1 MKNRNIILILFII
14 WIGTEFKNCSF
25 AQEDKQLEKQLLTN
39 IRQLILEGKRSGE
52 GYFSQD
58 GTKMIF
64 QSEREPDNPFYQI
77 YILNF
82 ETGQTRRVSNGK
94 GKTTCAYFHP
104 NGKQVLFSS
113 THLDPQ
119 TEKLQADELAFRA
132 SGQKRRYAWDYDANM
147 DIFSA
152 NEDGSNL
159 TRLTDAKGYDAEA
172 AFSPDGTK
180 IVFSSLRSAY
190 EAKLTPEEEKML
202 EIDPAY
208 FGEVYIMDADGK
220 NQKRLT
226 HWPGYDGGTFF
237 SPDGQRIVWRHFDPS
252 GKTAD
257 IYTMKLDG
265 SDIKRITDFNALS
278 WAPFYH
284 PSGKY
289 IVFASNKLG
298 FSNFEIFIVD
308 VEGKKEPVRVTY
320 TDGFDGLPVFT
331 PDGKKLAWTSSR
343 TASGAAQIFW
353 ADWNHEKALALLAA
367 APPRTTHNV
376 TQTGVILKTITK
388 DNPQDKAPI
397 EQQSLESRLK
407 AHIQFLASDALEGRM
422 TGTAGSAQAAEYL
435 TKRLIQMGF
444 EPLIENYKIP
454 FEFLADLQI
463 PQTGNRLELVLEK
476 GKKQLTTSFE
486 LKKEF
491 LPYAFSDTA
500 SFLAPLVFVGYG
512 IKTPPLAK
520 FQYNSYA
527 SFMPSR
533 LQEHVHVLIEGLP
546 KSISMEQK
554 EELLPYSSIIRRV
567 QAAKESGAKAVIV
580 LTQKQNFEEKS
591 YRSPSDDFAA
601 ANCGIPVVRLAAPAW
616 KKLITAAG
624 FADFDLSRVET
635 QPIAAADSLF
645 RAHFE
650 KYEPIKIGGKI
661 KLYPVKKVD
670 YNVVGVLKPQNYSDT
685 TKFLVLGA
693 HYDHLGKGEVASLAD
708 EKVAH
713 HIHNGADDN
722 ASGVAAVLE
731 IANHFA
737 PLYKNNPGAFNYGLL
752 VGFWSGEEM
761 GLLGSNHFVNHNF
774 QSSKRALANFNFD
787 MVGRLQENKLIVQGT
802 GSSSVWNKLLEKH
815 NLKAGFDLFI
825 SPDPYLPTDA
835 TSFYTAGAPTLS
847 FFTGVHSDYHKPSDD
862 ESLIN
867 YEGLGRI
874 VAFSIQLCEDLLKRK
889 EAPDYIK
896 VASSEKQ
903 RKGASTIYIGTIPDY
918 AGSERGMK
926 LSGVKEGAPAAKAG
940 LQGGDVIIK
949 LAGKDI
955 NNIYDY
961 VYVLDL
967 LTPNK
972 PVDVVIIRNGKQMQL
987 TVTPVAK

>member
-1 MKNRNIILILFII
+1 MKNKKIILLLLIFLGGLCNN
-14 WIGTEFKNCSF
+14 WIS
-25 AQEDKQLEKQLLTN
+25 AQDDKQLEKLLLTN
-39 IRQLILEGKRSGE
+39 TRQLILEGKRSGE
-52 GYFSQD
+52 GYFSPD

-64 QSEREPDNPFYQI
+64 QSEREADNPFYQI

-82 ETGQTRRVSNGK
+82 ETGETHRVSNGK

-104 NGKQVLFSS
+104 NGKEVLFAS

-119 TEKLQADELAFRA
+119 TEKLQADEIAFRA
-132 SGQKRRYAWDYDANM
+132 SGQKKRYSWDYDPNM

-152 NEDGSNL
+152 NEDGANIK
-159 TRLTDAKGYDAEA
+159 RLTSAKGYDAEA
-172 AFSPDGTK
+172 AFSPDGKK

-190 EAKLTPEEEKML
+190 EEKLTPEEEKML

-208 FGEVYIMDADGK
+208 FGEVYIMDSDGK

-226 HWPGYDGGTFF
+226 NWPGYDGGTFF

-257 IYTMKLDG
+257 VYTMKLDG

-284 PSGKY
+284 PSGEY
-289 IVFASNKLG
+289 IIFASNKLG

-308 VEGKKEPVRVTY
+308 SEGTKEPVRVTY

-331 PDGKKLAWTSSR
+331 PNGKKLAWTSSR

-367 APPRTTHNV
+367 APPRTSHNV
-376 TQTGVILKTITK
+376 TQTGVVTKTITK
-388 DNPQDKAPI
+388 DGKDKPLKGQ
-397 EQQSLESRLK
+397 ESLESRLK
-407 AHIQFLASDALEGRM
+407 AHIQFLASDALEGRL

-435 TKRLIQMGF
+435 TKHLIQLGF
-444 EPLIENYKIP
+444 EPLGENYKIP

-463 PQTGNRLELVLEK
+463 PETGNRLELFLEK
-476 GKKQLTTSFE
+476 GKKPTTTPFE

-500 SFLAPLVFVGYG
+500 SFFAPLTFVGYG

-520 FQYNSYA
+520 FQHNSYA
-527 SFMPSR
+527 PLMPSR
-533 LQEHVHVLIEGLP
+533 LREHVHVLIEGLP
-546 KSISMEQK
+546 KSLSMEQK
-554 EELLPYSSIIRRV
+554 EELLPYSSIIKRV
-567 QAAKESGAKAVIV
+567 QAAKENGAKAVIV
-580 LTQKQNFEEKS
+580 LTQKQTFDDKN
-591 YRSPSDDFAA
+591 YRSRGDDFAA
-601 ANCGIPVVRLAAPAW
+601 VNCGIPVVRLAAPAW

-624 FADFDLSRVET
+624 FAALDLSSIDS

-645 RAHFE
+645 RIHFE
-650 KYEPIKIGGKI
+650 KYEPVKISGKM
-661 KLYPVKKVD
+661 KLNPVQKID
-670 YNVVGVLKPQNYSDT
+670 YNVVGILKPQNYTDT
-685 TKFLVLGA
+685 TKFLTLGA

-731 IANHFA
+731 IANYFA
-737 PLYKNNPGAFNYGLL
+737 ALYKNNPKAFTHGLL

-774 QSSKRALANFNFD
+774 QPSKRALANFNFD
-787 MVGRLQENKLIVQGT
+787 MVGRLQENKLMVQGT

-815 NLKAGFDLFI
+815 NLKAGFDLTI
-825 SPDPYLPTDA
+825 TPDPYLPTDA
-835 TSFYTAGAPTLS
+835 TSFYTSGTPVLS
-847 FFTGVHSDYHKPSDD
+847 FFTGVHSDYHKPEDD
-862 ESLIN
+862 EHLIN
-867 YEGLGRI
+867 YEGLARI
-874 VAFSIQLCEDLLKRK
+874 VNFSTQLCEDLLKQK
-889 EAPDYIK
+889 SAPDYIK

-918 AGSERGMK
+918 TSSEGGMK
-926 LSGVKEGAPAAKAG
+926 LTGVKEGAPAAKAG

-972 PVDVVIIRNGKQMQL
+972 PVEVIVIRKGQQIKL
-987 TVTPVAK
+987 TVTPTTK